1 MKKILI
7 LLTVLIIGY
16 AAVFALSRSLEKN
29 QPPVDEKS
37 ADEDLYFSANNLE
50 SAGHDFRG
58 LIADWYWINS
68 LQYIGKKTL
77 KEGETVN
84 INDLRSLN
92 PRLLYP
98 MLDTATTLDPQFM
111 AVYSYGASVLP
122 AIDNALAVKL
132 LEKGI
137 ASNPNDWKLYHNLGY
152 IYWQTK
158 NYAKA
163 AELYAEGSTKP
174 NAPSWLKMMSAKM
187 QTQGGSREF
196 AIETY
201 RQMAETAEDE
211 QTRNFAGLRLM
222 QAESLNEQE
231 AVNKLLADLKQK
243 NGHCVKSLAEILP
256 QLKTVNL
263 PDKQEFHL
271 DKTNNLTDPSGVPYL
286 LDAANCRMTLNP
298 QISKIPLN

>member
-7 LLTVLIIGY
+7 LLTVLFVGY
-16 AAVFALSRSLEKN
+16 AAIFALSRSLEQN

-37 ADEDLYFSANNLE
+37 ADEDLYFSAESLE

-58 LIADWYWINS
+58 LIADWYWVNS

-77 KEGETVN
+77 KEGERVN
-84 INDLRSLN
+84 INDLRPLN

-132 LEKGI
+132 LDKGI
-137 ASNPNDWKLYHNLGY
+137 AANPNDWKLYHSLGY

-174 NAPSWLKMMSAKM
+174 NAPDWLKMMSVNM
-187 QTQGGSREF
+187 QAQGGSREF
-196 AIETY
+196 AMATY
-201 RQMAETAEDE
+201 RQMAETAGDE
-211 QTRNFAGLRLM
+211 QTRNFAELRLM
-222 QAESLNEQE
+222 QSESQNEQD
-231 AVNKLLADLKQK
+231 AVNNLLAEIRQK
-243 NGHCVKSLAEILP
+243 NGQCPKNLAEILP
-256 QLKTVNL
+256 RLKSVNL

-271 DKTNNLTDPSGVPYL
+271 NKSNELTDPSGVPYL

-298 QISKIPLN
+298 QVSKIPFS